1 MSKII
6 GLTGGIGSGKSK
18 ILLAFEA
25 LGVPCYN
32 SDIKAK
38 KIMEDNLEAKN
49 SIIDLI
55 GPDSYYNNKLNSS
68 YISSKVFND
77 NKLLNSLNK
86 IIHPKINS
94 DFTSWI
100 KFQNKPFVVIETAVL
115 FESGLN
121 FKCDKIIIVNAPL
134 GLRLKRIIKR
144 DKIKKNEIMKRINNQ
159 INFENK
165 INESDFFINNTDWD
179 ETLIEVN
186 RIFNILKKK

>member
-55 GPDSYYNNKLNSS
+55 GPDS
-68 YISSKVFND
+68 
-77 NKLLNSLNK
+77 
-86 IIHPKINS
+86 
-94 DFTSWI
+94 
-100 KFQNKPFVVIETAVL
+100 
-115 FESGLN
+115 
-121 FKCDKIIIVNAPL
+121 
-134 GLRLKRIIKR
+134 
-144 DKIKKNEIMKRINNQ
+144 NQ
-159 INFENK
+159 
-165 INESDFFINNTDWD
+165 
-179 ETLIEVN
+179 
-186 RIFNILKKK
+186 

>member
-25 LGVPCYN
+25 LGDPCYN